1 MNFWF
6 EFLGICMNEKV
17 TTCHDCHDFK
27 WQNINIYPIW
37 LFFFVVQHPFWLV
50 ELWLHPCIGY
60 MESIY
65 EKILIYF
72 VHNQALGVYF
82 EPYKASSTY
91 KPN

>member
-1 MNFWF
+1 
-6 EFLGICMNEKV
+6 
-17 TTCHDCHDFK
+17 
-27 WQNINIYPIW
+27 
-37 LFFFVVQHPFWLV
+37 
-50 ELWLHPCIGY
+50 